1 MAELKKNLKHILK
14 RYKQVADIII
24 FGSYV
29 KGRKIPKDIDLAI
42 MAKEKNLDLPRQI
55 KKDIPWENVH
65 LEFIRTGELYSNPL
79 FISLLNEGYSIKEGA
94 FIRDILGL
102 SPKRLYKYDL
112 KHLEQTKKVMFATA
126 VNKILKKTGGEKI
139 GNGAVLIPLS
149 NASYFEDFL
158 EIWGMKYK
166 TREWTVI

>member
-1 MAELKKNLKHILK
+1 
-14 RYKQVADIII
+14 
-24 FGSYV
+24 
-29 KGRKIPKDIDLAI
+29 
-42 MAKEKNLDLPRQI
+42 
-55 KKDIPWENVH
+55 
-65 LEFIRTGELYSNPL
+65 
-79 FISLLNEGYSIKEGA
+79 
-94 FIRDILGL
+94 
-102 SPKRLYKYDL
+102 
-112 KHLEQTKKVMFATA
+112 MFATA